1 MAGTPNKSWRFGG
14 SDDVPTSKKGWTF
27 QVLPTAGWKSVWEV
41 LNPRKKYPLVMKVRV
56 CETRIHPTQ
65 KHHACF
71 VGCSPKN
78 SMFWLE
84 PLWKRVS
91 RWWKHRC
98 DSTESSGAFPDFT
111 VIFTCSAGVTG
122 TIAPFILMTMGSTLS
137 ERHTFVYPVY
147 PKQPQM
153 NKINF
158 GNGSR
163 GQTLFS
169 TKTHVIQIGTRY
181 ITTVVQNRRLNT
193 QNTIGRWSKIDNLG
207 GLKVRYY

>member
-1 MAGTPNKSWRFGG
+1 MEVWWFRWCSKP
-14 SDDVPTSKKGWTF
+14 PKKGWTF

-84 PLWKRVS
+84 PLWKRVR

-153 NKINF
+153 NKINI

-163 GQTLFS
+163 GQNSIFNKNTCHS
-169 TKTHVIQIGTRY
+169 NWYKVYNDCGSKSEAQHTKYHWKMI
-181 ITTVVQNRRLNT
+181 
-193 QNTIGRWSKIDNLG
+193 
-207 GLKVRYY
+207 

>member
-14 SDDVPTSKKGWTF
+14 SDDVPNLQKRGENLRFHGSS
-27 QVLPTAGWKSVWEV
+27 AGWKSVWGSE
-41 LNPRKKYPLVMKVRV
+41 PRQKISTSYESPSLWNEKN
-56 CETRIHPTQ
+56 HPTQ

-78 SMFWLE
+78 SMFLLE

-122 TIAPFILMTMGSTLS
+122 TIAPFILMKMGSTLS
-137 ERHTFVYPVY
+137 EWHTFVDPVY

-153 NKINF
+153 DKINF

-163 GQTLFS
+163 GQNSIFN
-169 TKTHVIQIGTRY
+169 K
-181 ITTVVQNRRLNT
+181 NT
-193 QNTIGRWSKIDNLG
+193 CHSNW
-207 GLKVRYY
+207 